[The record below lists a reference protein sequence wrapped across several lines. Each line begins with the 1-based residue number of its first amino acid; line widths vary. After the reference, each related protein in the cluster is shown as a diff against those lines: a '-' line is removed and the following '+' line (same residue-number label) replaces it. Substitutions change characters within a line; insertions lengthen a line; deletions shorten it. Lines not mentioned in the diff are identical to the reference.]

1 MSKYTHKDALLTLP
15 IEGIDFEQYKAIE
28 WMPKIIEYIRDNPH
42 RSIASIKKE
51 LKEINEL
58 CKDYAMQFMTWMI
71 LAINDAI
78 KYDEDDF
85 ESEMAFGDNPLF
97 GIETIA
103 DLRPATPVYESIGN
117 MDKSIDVKA

>member
-1 MSKYTHKDALLTLP
+1 
-15 IEGIDFEQYKAIE
+15 
-28 WMPKIIEYIRDNPH
+28 
-42 RSIASIKKE
+42 
-51 LKEINEL
+51 
-58 CKDYAMQFMTWMI
+58 MTWMI